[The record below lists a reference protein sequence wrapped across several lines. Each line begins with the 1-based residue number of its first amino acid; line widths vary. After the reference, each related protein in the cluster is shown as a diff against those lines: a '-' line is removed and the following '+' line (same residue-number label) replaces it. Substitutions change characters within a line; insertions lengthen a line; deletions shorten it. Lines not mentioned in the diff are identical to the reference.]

1 MSGHTYTISSALGKQ
16 TNRLN
21 ENFDLSENDFNNLA
35 DELTKDLPGEFIDLS
50 ESDPDEIQDDLPF

>member
-1 MSGHTYTISSALGKQ
+1 LGKP

-21 ENFDLSENDFNNLA
+21 ENFALSENDFNNLV
-35 DELTKDLPGEFIDLS
+35 DELTKDLLGEFIDLS

>member
-1 MSGHTYTISSALGKQ
+1 LGKP

-21 ENFDLSENDFNNLA
+21 ENFDLSENDFNNLV
-35 DELTKDLPGEFIDLS
+35 DELTKDLLGEFIDLS